1 MRFEEAFYGSA
12 TIGERG
18 QVVIPAEARSDL
30 DLKAGDK
37 ILFMRHPLHKGL
49 MAFKIESIREFLDEF
64 AAQVERMEHHAQS
77 IDIDSSDSADR
88 ESNESV
94 EEGSTSL

>member
-49 MAFKIESIREFLDEF
+49 MAFKVESIREFLDEF

-77 IDIDSSDSADR
+77 LEEDSNEGPGAEIS
-88 ESNESV
+88 ESV
-94 EEGSTSL
+94 EEGSTSQ

>member
-1 MRFEEAFYGSA
+1 MRFEDAFYGSA

-49 MAFKIESIREFLDEF
+49 MAFKVESIREFLDEF

-77 IDIDSSDSADR
+77 HQEDPNEGSGAEIS
-88 ESNESV
+88 ESV
-94 EEGSTSL
+94 EEGSTSQ